1 MNELMNGIVS
11 KTFPYRMT
19 DKYIR
24 VKTFTCDTNMNLC
37 EVKVFAFFSTQI
49 KCFVA
54 RLFKMTILSVTH
66 GVTINYFCEFTQVYI
81 KKGRQILNKS

>member
-11 KTFPYRMT
+11 KTFPCRMT

-24 VKTFTCDTNMNLC
+24 VKTLC

-66 GVTINYFCEFTQVYI
+66 GVTINFFCEFTQVYI